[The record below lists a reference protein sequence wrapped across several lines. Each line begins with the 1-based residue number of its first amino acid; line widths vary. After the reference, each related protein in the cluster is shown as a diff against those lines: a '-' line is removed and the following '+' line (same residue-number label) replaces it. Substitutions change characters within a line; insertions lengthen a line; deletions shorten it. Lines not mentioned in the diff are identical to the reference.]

1 MSLPRWGRWRKVA
14 EPQTREGSASLRG
27 ADVGMQLS
35 ALANLPVADN
45 VVPAMWT
52 TWLALIASARVAGTL
67 TGGWQSCYA
76 AP

>member
-27 ADVGMQLS
+27 ADVGMRLS
-35 ALANLPVADN
+35 ALANLLVADN

-52 TWLALIASARVAGTL
+52 TWHVLIASARVAGTL
-67 TGGWQSCYA
+67 TGGR
-76 AP
+76 